1 MGKNEI
7 IDFKNGVGFN
17 DAEKII
23 DYKERKITSLNIED
37 TSVDLYVI
45 KLKYFDGTWKS
56 IRVYTDPNV
65 EQALATDEDKKA
77 FFVSQ
82 LFGYDDGLIKKQKR
96 TDYIYLG
103 SPNKKTSINI
113 MTSITNIILKKTPSQ
128 IIEKRAQEMLQ
139 SSSFKNMGDDWD
151 VVGNEYL
158 LHAGAEDK
166 DNVFK
171 NGLPGKH
178 DASSST
184 PFFSLKKLFDPVDK
198 ECESNG
204 LYDAAKAYGK
214 SHSSNGRYVYVLRIP
229 REYRGTLANIT
240 EISPPLPTY
249 KFYPKTGEVSITPKL
264 IYGVYDTQSGV
275 LTKNPNY
282 NAKYDPRGLSY
293 DAETIQAVKTVKAV
307 NQQAWLAFMN
317 QPLGRFN
324 INMNRDSVFQEICNY
339 YKIPL
344 EPQNSLPNP
353 LDLLQK
359 LPKLP
364 KKTGKKK

>member
-1 MGKNEI
+1 MGKNKI

-17 DAEKII
+17 DGGLII
-23 DYKERKITSLNIED
+23 DYKERKITSLNLEG
-37 TSVDLYVI
+37 TPVDLYVI
-45 KLKYFDGTWKS
+45 KLKYHDGTWRS

-65 EQALATDEDKKA
+65 ERALATDEAKKA
-77 FFVSQ
+77 FFVNQ
-82 LFGYDDGLIKKQKR
+82 LFGYDDGLIKKQQR

-113 MTSITNIILKKTPSQ
+113 MTSITNIILQKTPSQ
-128 IIEKRAQEMLQ
+128 IIERRAQQKYQ
-139 SSSFKNMGDDWD
+139 SSSFKNMGDEWD
-151 VVGNEYL
+151 VVGDEYL
-158 LHAGAEDK
+158 LHAGTEDK

-178 DASSST
+178 DARSST
-184 PFFSLKKLFDPVDK
+184 PFSLKKLFDPVDK
-198 ECESNG
+198 ECEFNG
-204 LYDAAKAYGK
+204 LYDAAKEYGG

-229 REYRGTLANIT
+229 REYRGTLTDKA

-275 LTKNPNY
+275 LTKNPDY

-293 DAETIQAVKTVKAV
+293 DAETIRAVEAISAG
-307 NQQAWLAFMN
+307 NQQLKSSSEEWLAFMK
-317 QPLGRFN
+317 QPH
-324 INMNRDSVFQEICNY
+324 RDSVFQKICEY

-344 EPQNSLPNP
+344 EQQKPLRLPNP
-353 LDLLQK
+353 LDLL
-359 LPKLP
+359 P
-364 KKTGKKK
+364 KKKRKTR

>member
-1 MGKNEI
+1 MGKNKI

-17 DAEKII
+17 DGGLII
-23 DYKERKITSLNIED
+23 NYKARKITSLNLEG

-45 KLKYFDGTWKS
+45 KLEYHDGTWKS
-56 IRVYTDPNV
+56 IRVYTEPNV
-65 EQALATDEDKKA
+65 EQALATDEAKKA
-77 FFVSQ
+77 FFVDQ
-82 LFGYDDGLIKKQKR
+82 LFGYDDGLIRKQQR

-103 SPNKKTSINI
+103 SPNKKTGINI
-113 MTSITNIILKKTPSQ
+113 MTSITNIILQKTPSQ
-128 IIEKRAQEMLQ
+128 IIERRAQEMLQ

-158 LHAGAEDK
+158 LHAGTEDK

-178 DASSST
+178 DARSST

-198 ECESNG
+198 ECEFNG
-204 LYDAAKAYGK
+204 LYDAAKAYGR

-229 REYRGTLANIT
+229 REYRGTLTDKA

-249 KFYPKTGEVSITPKL
+249 KSYPKTGEVSIIPNL

-275 LTKNPNY
+275 LTKNPDY

-293 DAETIQAVKTVKAV
+293 DAETIQAVETISAG
-307 NQQAWLAFMN
+307 NQQLEPSGKDWLAFMK
-317 QPLGRFN
+317 QPH
-324 INMNRDSVFQEICNY
+324 RDSVFQKICEY
-339 YKIPL
+339 YKITL
-344 EPQNSLPNP
+344 PQRSLSLPNP
-353 LDLLQK
+353 LDLL
-359 LPKLP
+359 PLP
-364 KKTGKKK
+364 KKEKGKKR